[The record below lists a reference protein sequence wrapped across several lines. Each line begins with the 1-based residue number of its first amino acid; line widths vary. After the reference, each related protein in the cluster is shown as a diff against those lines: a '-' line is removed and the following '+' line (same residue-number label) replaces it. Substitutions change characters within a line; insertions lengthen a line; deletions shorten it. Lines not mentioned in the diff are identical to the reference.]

1 MVELAHYTAG
11 PFITRPFVR
20 LSETAEAWRLGNT
33 EARAGLTDG
42 QGEIGRVGIVLD
54 AFMDELPAARAARH
68 HLEQQ
73 WGLDR
78 SADRESGGRY
88 GRAAHMRRRRWV
100 PNGCCEPG
108 PPMRPRFVLRRM
120 RGAGAGLS
128 AFDLAVLAAIAP
140 VSREELTDILGKRSF
155 SILSPVERD
164 LIGTGAGRSP
174 AAAHPIRSLTDRFLS
189 AFGMQSFRD
198 LPDLEQL
205 DDAGL
210 AEPAG
215 KVVPSSCLND

>member
-1 MVELAHYTAG
+1 MSVRLEDGSADASAGPWTVGKTKTVDHFGADRRMVELAHCTAR

-54 AFMDELPAARAARH
+54 AFMDELLAARVARH

-73 WGLDR
+73 RGLDR
-78 SADRESGGRY
+78 SADRG
-88 GRAAHMRRRRWV
+88 RWV
-100 PNGCCEPG
+100 PDRCCEPG

-120 RGAGAGLS
+120 GGAGAGLS

-140 VSREELTDILGKRSF
+140 VSCEELTDILGKRSF
-155 SILSPVERD
+155 SILSLVERD
-164 LIGTGAGRSP
+164 LIGTGPGEAPPRRTLYV
-174 AAAHPIRSLTDRFLS
+174 H
-189 AFGMQSFRD
+189 
-198 LPDLEQL
+198 
-205 DDAGL
+205 
-210 AEPAG
+210 
-215 KVVPSSCLND
+215 